1 MTFEVFGLHRLLT
14 AETAEALF
22 TAFPPATAP
31 VCPSLGCFEGPRV
44 APLVPPMH
52 CPGTAALVREAL
64 TVATRRGGSG
74 SGAVMHGGGSATA
87 SGNGNGTIAGSVEG
101 KPSEGFLGVDMES
114 LTAHLGKGHQSWPG
128 VCVSGG
134 EDILAVTLP
143 KVRHAVM
150 TAMVCRCL

>member
-1 MTFEVFGLHRLLT
+1 
-14 AETAEALF
+14 
-22 TAFPPATAP
+22 
-31 VCPSLGCFEGPRV
+31 
-44 APLVPPMH
+44 MH
-52 CPGTAALVREAL
+52 CPDTAALVREAL
-64 TVATRRGGSG
+64 AVATRRGGSG
-74 SGAVMHGGGSATA
+74 SGAVLHGVGSATA
-87 SGNGNGTIAGSVEG
+87 SGNGNGAGSVEG